1 MAISLRQLQIF
12 AKVAEYESVTRA
24 AGELGLT
31 QSAVSMALGELESYS
46 DDSLFNRNGKRLHLN
61 DRGRQLLPLAHK
73 LLDQAHE
80 IEMFL
85 DESLQQPIGTL
96 KVGASTTIGNYLMPR
111 LIAEFTRNYSKAQIQ
126 LQVGNALQIEKALA
140 AGQLDL
146 GISEGLQQIAS
157 LHARKWR
164 DDELVIIVGREHP
177 WAQLSQV
184 DPEQLRQGDWIMRE
198 QGSGTRGIFEAA
210 LRREGIDCRI
220 AMELGHT
227 EAIKKAVEAGSGC
240 SCLSRMAVA
249 RELENGWLV
258 EVATKLNLERDL
270 IILTRGSAY
279 GSALFQTF
287 LSDLKSAVD

>member
-111 LIAEFTRNYSKAQIQ
+111 LIAQFTRNYPKAKIQ
-126 LQVGNALQIEKALA
+126 LQVGNALQIEEALA

-164 DDELVIIVGREHP
+164 DDELVIIVGQEHP